1 MKLNGKVAIVTGA
14 SSGMGRAIALLF
26 AKEGAKVVALAR
38 RLERLEELAKEA
50 AGEAGELRPFAADL
64 SKDADIQNVYKFAID
79 TFGRVD
85 ILVNNA
91 GIMDSM
97 KPLAEVT
104 DELWDQI
111 INVNLTAPMKMTRA
125 VIGGMLERECGNI
138 INVSSIGGLNGCRG
152 GTSYVASKHGLNGL
166 GKSIAFMYATKGIR
180 CNTICPGGVETEIG
194 TVGMAN
200 ISQFG
205 LERSMS
211 GINLNPRMGKSEEI
225 ATIALFL
232 ASDDSSFVNGAE
244 IVADAGWTAY

>member
-14 SSGMGRAIALLF
+14 SSGMGYEIALLF
-26 AKEGAKVVALAR
+26 AQEGAKVVALAR
-38 RLERLEELAKEA
+38 RIERLKELEEKSAGA
-50 AGEAGELRPFAADL
+50 AGEIKVLAADL
-64 SKDADIQNVYKFAID
+64 SKEEDITNACKFAID
-79 TFGRVD
+79 SYGRVD

-97 KPLAEVT
+97 KPLDEVT
-104 DELWDQI
+104 DELWERV
-111 INVNLTAPMKMTRA
+111 INVNLTAPMKLTRA
-125 VIGGMLERECGNI
+125 VIKGMLERESGVI

-166 GKSIAFMYATKGIR
+166 GKSIAFMYANKGIR

-194 TVGMAN
+194 TVGMAD

-211 GINLNPRMGKSEEI
+211 GIHLNPRMGKSEEI
-225 ATIALFL
+225 AKIALFL
-232 ASDDSSFVNGAE
+232 ASDDSSFINGAD